1 MKDYV
6 RVGKKISYLLRHN
19 PEDLV
24 MDKSGY
30 VDVISL
36 LNKVGI
42 TQEELDHIVDTND
55 KKRLYENNI

>member
-1 MKDYV
+1 MKDYI

-36 LNKVGI
+36 LNKKVRCPKI
-42 TQEELDHIVDTND
+42 
-55 KKRLYENNI
+55 KKVRNCFYLRIF